1 MHQRVLVIG
10 GGITGLAAAHHLISN
25 HPEYAV
31 TLVERDTRIGGKIL
45 TVEQDGYV
53 IEGGPDSMLGVK
65 PRGVGLSHEIG
76 LGDRLVSPIEDNRRS
91 FVLRKGTLHRIPE
104 GLTGLVPTRLGPIA
118 KSGLIS
124 PRGKLRMLADY
135 ARKPAAGDH
144 DESLASFMTRRLGGE
159 VYTNLIEPLMAGIYA
174 GDGRALSLQA
184 TFPQL
189 REAERQHGGLIK
201 GVLAQRRGTEE
212 QNDGNGAKRPGFV
225 TYQTGLRE
233 LVGTLSDRIVAG
245 GGEIRTG
252 VTVSLL
258 KRCDHGYR
266 VTIDRDDGPETM
278 RVDAIIVATQAW
290 AAAPLLE
297 PLDHHAS
304 AALDHIPHVSN
315 AIVALGFDDPS
326 VADRLNGFGYVVPR
340 TGQRPVMAMTWL
352 SSKWPGRAPE
362 GKALIRAF
370 VGRAGQQDILQCP
383 DDTLVDVVR
392 RELSEVLGIT
402 ATPETSRIF
411 HWDGGMP
418 QYTMGHRDRIAT
430 LESALESIPGVS
442 VAGNM
447 LRGVGLPDCIRRGK
461 DRLRSGWNRYTYC
474 GKRCVTPHVDCRE
487 ISILALSSHTRCKA
501 TNLASLPVLTCS
513 DSVTI
518 RHILSEP
525 IQPV

>member
-1 MHQRVLVIG
+1 MRQRVLVIG
-10 GGITGLAAAHHLISN
+10 GGITGLAAAHHLLVN
-25 HPEYAV
+25 HPECAV
-31 TLVERDTRIGGKIL
+31 TLVERDSRLGGKIL
-45 TVEQDGYV
+45 TVEDKDYV

-65 PRGVGLSHEIG
+65 PRGVELSREIG
-76 LGDRLVSPIEDNRRS
+76 LGDRLISPNDANRRS
-91 FVLRKGTLHRIPE
+91 FVLRKGKLHRVPE
-104 GLTGLVPTRLGPIA
+104 GLTGLVPTKLGPIA

-124 PRGKLRMLADY
+124 PRGKLRMLGDY
-135 ARKPAAGDH
+135 VRKPAHPAGD
-144 DESLASFMTRRLGGE
+144 ETLAAFMTRRLGNE

-189 REAERQHGGLIK
+189 QDAERQHGGLIK
-201 GVLAQRRGTEE
+201 GVLAQRAKAQTQTSGTVPT
-212 QNDGNGAKRPGFV
+212 KPGFV
-225 TYQTGLRE
+225 TYQSGLRE
-233 LVGTLSDRIVAG
+233 LVDTLVDRILAQ

-258 KRCDHGYR
+258 ERCGHGYR
-266 VTIDRDDGPETM
+266 VTIDRDDGPETL
-278 RVDAIIVATQAW
+278 RVDGIVLATQAW

-315 AIVALGFDDPS
+315 AIVALGFDDSS
-326 VADRLNGFGYVVPR
+326 VAAKLNGFGYVVPR
-340 TGQRPVMAMTWL
+340 TEHRPVMAMTWL

-383 DDTLVDVVR
+383 DDTLIDLVR

-402 ATPETSRIF
+402 ATPEIARIF

-418 QYTMGHRDRIAT
+418 QYTMGHRGRIAV
-430 LESALESIPGVS
+430 LDEAVAKLPGLA

-447 LRGVGLPDCIRRGK
+447 FRGVGLPDCIV
-461 DRLRSGWNRYTYC
+461 SGESAAD
-474 GKRCVTPHVDCRE
+474 KVADD
-487 ISILALSSHTRCKA
+487 LANVGS
-501 TNLASLPVLTCS
+501 LAAGAVL
-513 DSVTI
+513 
-518 RHILSEP
+518 
-525 IQPV
+525 